1 MTDNITKNITEFLN
15 KEYLEYAFSVLE
27 ERAIPSLTDGFK
39 PGGRKIIHASLAG
52 TTKDGKL
59 YKLLALSGD
68 AMRVSLYSH
77 GDASLN
83 ASIVGLCKYFNDNL
97 NPLASDSQIGSLRD
111 PDSAGA
117 PRYLYVK
124 HSKYM
129 DLVYKTDYDLLD
141 FVFEEGQTV
150 EPKNYLPIIPTLLC
164 KNNIGVAVGY
174 AMHNQAYNP
183 LNVIDVCSEI
193 LSKGKHK
200 TMLSPYVRGSNPK
213 NWRYVDGK
221 WFNYGECKCNQS
233 KDLLTITDLPVDT
246 SYEAFEKLLNK
257 LVDNEFI
264 KDWKNK
270 STGGSIYYEI
280 QFPTKGLSVEIK
292 KDPTII
298 SLANKFKL
306 IKEVPD
312 DLLWV
317 LDENHKLKYFNNV
330 YELIEYFVS
339 WRLEIYTERKKKL
352 VKILEEKYKNNS
364 ELVRFIELVCAG
376 KLKIRNRSKVDIKI
390 DMDGYKLP
398 IGLIS
403 TPMSKCTIEE
413 RDELLKQNEEIK
425 KELEYIRNTS
435 EKQMYLNDLEKLR
448 KELENDFPDFTP
460 SNDTTIKA
468 EVTGEAKKTA
478 DEKKL
483 EKEKQQQEKLKAKQE
498 KEKAKAAKDKEKA
511 KKTKEKEK
519 AAKEKE
525 KASKQ
530 KDKDKK
536 QKTKLA
542 IAKLKETQD
551 KLKTK
556 LAVAKAKKNKELI
569 AELNEKIKA
578 NKEKLEQLKIS
589 LK

>member
-97 NPLASDSQIGSLRD
+97 NPLESDSQIGSLRD

-141 FVFEEGQTV
+141 FVFEEGQNV

-200 TMLSPYVRGSNPK
+200 TILSPYVRGSNPK
-213 NWRYVDGK
+213 NWRYIDGK
-221 WFNYGECKCNQS
+221 WFNYGEWKCNQS

-246 SYEAFEKLLNK
+246 SYETFEKLLNK
-257 LVDNEFI
+257 LADNEFI

-270 STGGSIYYEI
+270 STGGGIYYEI
-280 QFPTKGLSVEIK
+280 QFPIKGLSAEIK
-292 KDPTII
+292 KDPTTI

-306 IKEVPD
+306 IKEVPE

-317 LDENHKLKYFNNV
+317 LDENHKLKHFDTV
-330 YELIEYFVS
+330 YQLADYFVS
-339 WRLEIYTERKKKL
+339 WRLKIYSERKKRL
-352 VKILEEKYKNNS
+352 VKILEERYKNNS

-376 KLKIRNRSKVDIKI
+376 KLKIRNRSKVDIKV

-398 IGLIS
+398 MTLIA

-425 KELEYIRNTS
+425 KELEYIRNTT
-435 EKQMYLNDLEKLR
+435 EKTMYLNDLKSLR
-448 KELENDFPDFTP
+448 TALAKDFPDNATVET
-460 SNDTTIKA
+460 ST
-468 EVTGEAKKTA
+468 EVEVEVVGEAKKTKE
-478 DEKKL
+478 DKELEKIKKEQAKAKA
-483 EKEKQQQEKLKAKQE
+483 EKEKEKLKKE
-498 KEKAKAAKDKEKA
+498 KEKAKKDKEKA
-511 KKTKEKEK
+511 KKAAEKEKLQKQKEKEK
-519 AAKEKE
+519 AKKEKEKLKKEKE
-525 KASKQ
+525 KAKKEKEKAKIAREKERLAKQ
-530 KDKDKK
+530 K
-536 QKTKLA
+536 
-542 IAKLKETQD
+542 LKG
-551 KLKTK
+551 K
-556 LAVAKAKKNKELI
+556 
-569 AELNEKIKA
+569 
-578 NKEKLEQLKIS
+578 
-589 LK
+589 